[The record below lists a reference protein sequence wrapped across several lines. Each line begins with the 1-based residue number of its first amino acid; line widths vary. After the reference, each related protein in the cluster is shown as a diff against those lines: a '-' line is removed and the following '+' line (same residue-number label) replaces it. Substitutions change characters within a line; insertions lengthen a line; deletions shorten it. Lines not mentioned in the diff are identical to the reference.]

1 MGKRFLL
8 FFTPKSLVYG
18 RNDDLYSL
26 QAKPKIWV
34 LPISEE
40 DLVVPQFYLEPPIAI
55 DGFNNAPF
63 SWLQDPKVTAHTHSV
78 MEG

>member
-1 MGKRFLL
+1 ML
-8 FFTPKSLVYG
+8 FESKYYLTLFSG
-18 RNDDLYSL
+18 AH

-34 LPISEE
+34 LPIPEE

-63 SWLQDPKVTAHTHSV
+63 SWLQDPKVSAQTKKV
-78 MEG
+78 IDG

>member
-1 MGKRFLL
+1 MMTNQNLPL
-8 FFTPKSLVYG
+8 FGVLV
-18 RNDDLYSL
+18 

-63 SWLQDPKVTAHTHSV
+63 SWLQDPKVSAQTKQV
-78 MEG
+78 IDGYEKDF